1 MTRVAVATL
10 AGVLMALG
18 LFWLLALLVAPPEQ
32 EIEVLEMPLTMT
44 QLAAAPPE
52 AAEPVSPPPPA
63 VPPAATPPP
72 LPEPAP
78 LPDSALALP
87 EPELPAERAEPV
99 ALDSSLPELTEV
111 RPDPP
116 PAPPREPPPPEPRP
130 EPRPAPRAAP
140 SPDPTPSATP
150 APTTSPAAES
160 PVDAVAQAPVSR
172 EPVDVGRLAPTRRVP
187 PEYPS
192 RAQRR
197 GLEGYVELGFVI
209 RPDGGVE
216 PGSIR
221 VLSARPAN
229 VFDKAARQAVSRWRF
244 EPAQGLRRARQRLEF
259 QLR

>member
-1 MTRVAVATL
+1 MTRVPVAIL
-10 AGVLMALG
+10 AGVLMVLG
-18 LFWLLALLVAPPEQ
+18 LFWLLALLVSPPEAD
-32 EIEVLEMPLTMT
+32 IEVQEMRLTMT
-44 QLAAAPPE
+44 QLAPAPEPE
-52 AAEPVSPPPPA
+52 AAQPASEPSPV

-87 EPELPAERAEPV
+87 EPELPDEEAEPV
-99 ALDSSLPELTEV
+99 ELDSTLPELAEV

-116 PAPPREPPPPEPRP
+116 PEPPPPEPRQELHT
-130 EPRPAPRAAP
+130 EPAT
-140 SPDPTPSATP
+140 DPTPTPTP
-150 APTTSPAAES
+150 ASASPAATSPA
-160 PVDAVAQAPVSR
+160 DTVADAPVSR
-172 EPVDVGRLAPTRRVP
+172 EPVDVGQIAPTSRVP

-197 GLEGYVELGFVI
+197 GLEGDVELQFVI
-209 RPDGGVE
+209 RPDGSVD

>member
-1 MTRVAVATL
+1 MTRVPVAIL
-10 AGVLMALG
+10 AGALLALG
-18 LFWLLALLVAPPEQ
+18 LFWLLALLVSPPEQ
-32 EIEVLEMPLTMT
+32 EIEVLEMPLTMM
-44 QLAAAPPE
+44 QPVAAPEPE
-52 AAEPVSPPPPA
+52 AAEPATPPPPA

-78 LPDSALALP
+78 LPDAALALP

-99 ALDSSLPELTEV
+99 ALDSSLPELAEV

-116 PAPPREPPPPEPRP
+116 PQEPPPPEPRR
-130 EPRPAPRAAP
+130 EPPREPRAAP
-140 SPDPTPSATP
+140 APDSVPSP
-150 APTTSPAAES
+150 APASASSPAAES
-160 PVDAVAQAPVSR
+160 PEEAVARAPVSR
-172 EPVDVGRLAPTRRVP
+172 EPVDVGQIAPTRRVP

-197 GLEGYVELGFVI
+197 GLEGYVELAFVI
-209 RPDGGVE
+209 RADGSVDRS
-216 PGSIR
+216 SIR
-221 VLSARPAN
+221 VTSARPAN